1 MGLRLYYVTDIA
13 VISFVSQ
20 TLHFVK
26 ELRKLKQHQRAALE
40 AYKKWSIFA
49 S

>member
-1 MGLRLYYVTDIA
+1 MGLRLYYATDVD

-20 TLHFVK
+20 TQCFVK
-26 ELRKLKQHQRAALE
+26 ELRKLKQHQRVALGVYE
-40 AYKKWSIFA
+40 KWSIFA